1 MTVEQARTKW
11 GRTRF
16 GGGRAPA
23 MAIAVPS
30 GVVLAAAGGWLSVL
44 VGVTASNP
52 ALGFW
57 VFTSCLTMPA
67 VALVY
72 VLVVDRDTLDGAA
85 ARPEDSIESGWY
97 DKAASGSFMDLVAG
111 LGIASIVLT
120 FIPREFSVDLDL
132 VLPALVAGCFASFGI
147 RYLVLRRKG

>member
-11 GRTRF
+11 GRTKF
-16 GGGRAPA
+16 GTGRTPA
-23 MAIAVPS
+23 MAIALPS
-30 GVVLAAAGGWLSVL
+30 GVVLAVAGGLLSVL

-72 VLVVDRDTLDGAA
+72 VLVVDRDTLEGAA
-85 ARPEDSIESGWY
+85 ERPDDSIESGWY
-97 DKAASGSFMDLVAG
+97 DKAASGSFADLILV
-111 LGIASIVLT
+111 LGIASIILT
-120 FIPREFSVDLDL
+120 FIPRDFFVDLKL
-132 VLPALVAGCFASFGI
+132 VLPAVVAVCFASFGI

>member
-11 GRTRF
+11 GRTKF
-16 GGGRAPA
+16 GTGRTPA
-23 MAIAVPS
+23 MAIALPS
-30 GVVLAAAGGWLSVL
+30 GVVLAVAGGLLSVL

-72 VLVVDRDTLDGAA
+72 VLVVDRDTLEGAA
-85 ARPEDSIESGWY
+85 ERPDDSIESGWY
-97 DKAASGSFMDLVAG
+97 DKAASGSFADLILV
-111 LGIASIVLT
+111 LGIASIILT
-120 FIPREFSVDLDL
+120 FIPRDFFVDLKL
-132 VLPALVAGCFASFGI
+132 VLPAVVAVCFASFGV

>member
-1 MTVEQARTKW
+1 MTTTQERTKW

-16 GGGRAPA
+16 GGGRTPA

-30 GVVLAAAGGWLSVL
+30 GVVLAVAGGWLSVL
-44 VGVTASNP
+44 VGVTAANP

-85 ARPEDSIESGWY
+85 ARPEESVESRWY
-97 DKAASGSFMDLVAG
+97 DQAAAGSFMDLVAG

-120 FIPREFSVDLDL
+120 FIPRDFSVDLDL
-132 VLPALVAGCFASFGI
+132 VLPAVVAGCFASFGI

>member
-1 MTVEQARTKW
+1 MTIEQARTKW
-11 GRTRF
+11 GRTKF
-16 GGGRAPA
+16 GTGRTPA

-30 GVVLAAAGGWLSVL
+30 GVILGVVGGLLSVL

-72 VLVVDRDTLDGAA
+72 VLVVDRDTLEGAA
-85 ARPEDSIESGWY
+85 ERPDDSIESGWY
-97 DKAASGSFMDLVAG
+97 DKAASGSFADLILVS
-111 LGIASIVLT
+111 GIASIILA
-120 FIPREFSVDLDL
+120 FMPRDFFVDLKL
-132 VLPALVAGCFASFGI
+132 VLAAVVAVCFASFGI